1 MVSCSTVYIAELI
14 PLRLSGAEPDSLR
27 SEEDTFQQLEK
38 NLYRG
43 IRRVLRGKKIS
54 LQQLGQILYP
64 RSPAVDHNKRRSLH
78 SLTLPRRRL
87 LTHHQGMESSPT
99 PLIMHSRGM
108 PDTKTSRTHTR
119 FKSDISE
126 LLKGIQVDEDSC
138 TEQGS
143 QELLAARAA
152 SQQSVDTI
160 SETTVEKE
168 GPVERTLSE
177 EKESR
182 QEKKD
187 LSKQQ
192 SEPLIPSIDI
202 EINVTINIDC
212 GSIVLHSEDVG

>member
-1 MVSCSTVYIAELI
+1 MYVKIELGLFS
-14 PLRLSGAEPDSLR
+14 LRLSGAEPDSLR

-64 RSPAVDHNKRRSLH
+64 RSPAVDHTKRRSLH

-87 LTHHQGMESSPT
+87 LTHHQGMESSLT
-99 PLIMHSRGM
+99 PLTMHSRGM
-108 PDTKTSRTHTR
+108 ADTKTTRTHTR

-126 LLKGIQVDEDSC
+126 LLKGIQVDEDTS

-143 QELLAARAA
+143 EEQLAAT
-152 SQQSVDTI
+152 QQSVDTI
-160 SETTVEKE
+160 NENTEKKE
-168 GPVERTLSE
+168 EPVERTFSE
-177 EKESR
+177 EEKIK